1 MKGGAAEEIALT
13 GREMREQP
21 FCRWDDS
28 YSRPTLLSTSYSTA
42 YDIEPGSA
50 ARIAN
55 HRDPAD
61 LFAQTVTCLEQLK

>member
-1 MKGGAAEEIALT
+1 MRKKKLLDRKRNAGAAALPDANST
-13 GREMREQP
+13 
-21 FCRWDDS
+21 
-28 YSRPTLLSTSYSTA
+28 PTLLSTSYLAT

-61 LFAQTVTCLEQLK
+61 LFAQTVTCLKQLK